1 MQDEAARLAP
11 LRLPEQDRQ
20 SAGLGSYGDRL
31 RTLWRW
37 LCRGGAAVWR
47 ALRPYGRA
55 AWRHPPR
62 GA

>member
-1 MQDEAARLAP
+1 MQDEAAQPAA
-11 LRLPEQDRQ
+11 LRLQEQE
-20 SAGLGSYGDRL
+20 SLGPARGAQEDRL
-31 RTLWRW
+31 HALWRW